1 MTMSNYWQNTISAA
15 GQSAKNDLNQRLN
28 NIVEA
33 EFTELFSELLPK
45 DIDIEKLET
54 MRQIVRDARLDNK
67 DKAKQLKAI
76 AEFNEVAVALLTKV
90 FK

>member
-1 MTMSNYWQNTISAA
+1 MSNYWQNTISAA

-28 NIVEA
+28 NIIEA

>member
-1 MTMSNYWQNTISAA
+1 MSNYWQNTISAA

-28 NIVEA
+28 NIVEDDFA
-33 EFTELFSELLPK
+33 ELFSELLPK

>member
-1 MTMSNYWQNTISAA
+1 MSNYWQNTISAA